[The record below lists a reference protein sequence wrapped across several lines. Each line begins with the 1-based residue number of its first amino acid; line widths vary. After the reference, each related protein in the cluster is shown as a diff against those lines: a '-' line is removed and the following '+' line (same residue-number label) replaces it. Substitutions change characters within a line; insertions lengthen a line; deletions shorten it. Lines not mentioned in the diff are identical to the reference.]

1 MTRQP
6 ERIAVVGFGP
16 VAARLVDELLPAAGE
31 GLIRLTVIGAEPEAA
46 YNRVLVADV
55 GVGRTTAEAISLAD
69 ESGLRRQGAVVRLG
83 RTVRRIDRPRRQ
95 LLLDDGSIEAY
106 DRLVLATGARP
117 VVPTLTGLNPDPS
130 ALHLLPPGVTA
141 LRDLGDAA
149 RLRSVVAA
157 RGEVIVLGGGILGIE
172 AALAAA
178 DEGAA
183 VTVVHHGPRPLG
195 RNIDTGGGAVLAR
208 ALRGRGI
215 RLISNA
221 RSSGIRFRNQPGGR
235 HRFDALVLDDGSELP
250 ADLLLLSCGVRPRTA
265 LAEGCGLAVDAGIVV
280 NHRLEADVESR
291 VFAIG
296 DCAQVNCGQDGCPEC
311 GPGSGTPLGLLGP
324 GWRQAEFLAG
334 RLLAA
339 AAAGGTTPGGKPQ
352 GAGLLPAGTEPGGTD
367 RLPAE
372 RPPVILLKA
381 RGVDMAAAGDVG
393 AELWDDDV
401 PDEPGTDPRHV
412 SQWADPEH
420 GRYAKMVT
428 RGGVLEG
435 LVCVGMPRT
444 AAELVLLFER
454 GAELPADR
462 TAMFRLDAV
471 EELPA
476 SAGPTDPD
484 STLCRCTGA
493 TLGSVENA
501 IADGCA
507 TAEEVSACTRAGT
520 GCGGC
525 KSRIQELIEAHR
537 GLEAAPAA

>member
-31 GLIRLTVIGAEPEAA
+31 GLIRLTVIGAETEAA

-55 GVGRTTAEAISLAD
+55 GVGRTAAEAIALAN
-69 ESGLRRQGAVVRLG
+69 EAELRRHGAIVRLG

-95 LLLDDGSIEAY
+95 LLLDDGSVEPY

-141 LRDLGDAA
+141 LRDLRDAA
-149 RLRSVVAA
+149 RLRHVVAA
-157 RGEVIVLGGGILGIE
+157 GGEVIVLGGGILGIE

-178 DEGAA
+178 DEGAS

-195 RNIDTGGGAVLAR
+195 RNIDAGGGAVLAG
-208 ALRGRGI
+208 ALRDRGI
-215 RLISNA
+215 KLVSNT

-235 HRFDALVLDDGSELP
+235 HRFDALVLGDGSELP

-265 LAEGCGLAVDAGIVV
+265 LAEGCGLAVDTGIVV

-311 GPGSGTPLGLLGP
+311 GPGSGAPLGLLGP
-324 GWRQAEFLAG
+324 GWRQAEFLVG
-334 RLLAA
+334 QLLA
-339 AAAGGTTPGGKPQ
+339 AAAGGTPPGGEQP
-352 GAGLLPAGTEPGGTD
+352 GADMRPPGTERHGPD

-381 RGVDMAAAGDVG
+381 RGVDMASAGDVG
-393 AELWDDDV
+393 AELWDDV
-401 PDEPGTDPRHV
+401 PHEPGTAPRHV

-462 TAMFRLDAV
+462 TAMFRLDAI
-471 EELPA
+471 EELPD
-476 SAGPTDPD
+476 SAGPADPD

-493 TLGSVENA
+493 TLGSVEDA
-501 IADGCA
+501 ITGGCSTAD
-507 TAEEVSACTRAGT
+507 EVSACTRAGT

-525 KSRIQELIEAHR
+525 KSRIKELIEAHR
-537 GLEAAPAA
+537 GLEAAPAG